1 LRIGKR
7 NMKRIV
13 FGIFLLISFIL
24 QFDTLFAGE
33 ADNDA
38 EWVLVTEDTDIKV
51 FERWISVEK
60 NRARERSGKM
70 VLNCKPED
78 LLAVITDP
86 NKTDIWMSNVEEC
99 RIVRRINSNE
109 WFVYTL
115 MDAPWPIGK
124 QDIVSK
130 YTVVH
135 RDGRIYVNI
144 DQQTDLIP
152 KKKDIERLDTFSAR
166 WEITPVSE
174 NTVNV
179 NFTTQSTQP
188 AKYPQWA
195 QDPIVRKTFL
205 NNMKK
210 LRRHVNKTA

>member
-1 LRIGKR
+1 
-7 NMKRIV
+7 MKRIV